1 MIRKALFLLPVL
13 ALAAASAH
21 AQFSAYGTVTLDHLT
36 GINTS
41 PVLNTLSP
49 APCTGSATTNCT
61 QYKSSVDPI
70 GFTGGI
76 SYDVK
81 QVGPVLLTADARA
94 IVENNHEGAQKN
106 SEGAGTHL
114 YSYLGGVKASFNTRY
129 SFVRPYVEGAVG
141 YARSNYG
148 VLTNAGNKTSGGN
161 PILPGV
167 STQGNLE
174 YHVFAGA
181 DLRVLPV
188 LDWRVV
194 ELGYG
199 ALQAM
204 GSYSHTY
211 PLYSVSSGVVLHFPP
226 RQ

>member
-21 AQFSAYGTVTLDHLT
+21 AQFSVYGTVTLDHLT

-41 PVLNTLSP
+41 PVLNTLTP
-49 APCTGSATTNCT
+49 GPCTSTVTTNCT
-61 QYKSSVDPI
+61 SYRSDVNPI
-70 GFTGGI
+70 GFTGGV

-81 QVGPVLLTADARA
+81 QVGPALLTADVRG
-94 IVENNHEGAQKN
+94 IVENNHQGAQT
-106 SEGAGTHL
+106 SAQGAGTHI
-114 YSYLGGVKASFNTRY
+114 YSVLGGVKASFSTPLSY
-129 SFVRPYVEGAVG
+129 LRPYVEGAVG

-148 VLTNAGNKTSGGN
+148 VLTNAGTTNAAGN

-181 DLRVLPV
+181 DLRVLPIA
-188 LDWRVV
+188 DWRVV

-199 ALQAM
+199 ALNEI
-204 GSYSHTY
+204 GNYSHTY
-211 PLYSVSSGVVLHFPP
+211 PLYSVSSGVVFHFPP

>member
-41 PVLNTLSP
+41 PVLNTLTP
-49 APCTGSATTNCT
+49 APCTGTVTTDCT
-61 QYKSSVDPI
+61 AYKSSVDPI
-70 GFTGGI
+70 GFTGGV

-81 QVGPVLLTADARA
+81 QVGPVLLAADLRA
-94 IVENNHEGAQKN
+94 VIENNHEGAQKN

-114 YSYLGGVKASFNTRY
+114 YSYLGGVKASFNTPL

-148 VLTNAGNKTSGGN
+148 VLTNAGSTNSAGN

-167 STQGNLE
+167 ANQGNLE

-181 DLRVLPV
+181 DLRVLPMI
-188 LDWRVV
+188 DWRVV

-199 ALQAM
+199 ALHEL
-204 GSYSHTY
+204 GTYSHNY
-211 PLYSVSSGVVLHFPP
+211 PLYSVSSGIVFHFPP
-226 RQ
+226 RP

>member
-1 MIRKALFLLPVL
+1 MIRKALLLSPVL

-21 AQFSAYGTVTLDHLT
+21 AQFTAYGTVTLDHLT
-36 GINTS
+36 GIDS
-41 PVLNTLSP
+41 APVLNTLTP
-49 APCTGSATTNCT
+49 GPCTSAVTTNCT
-61 QYKSSVDPI
+61 SYKSSVDPI
-70 GFTGGI
+70 GFTLGA

-81 QVGPVLLTADARA
+81 QVGPALLAADLRV
-94 IVENNHEGAQKN
+94 IVENNHEGAQTY
-106 SEGAGTHL
+106 SQGAGTHI
-114 YSYLGGVKASFNTRY
+114 YSYLGGVKASFNTRLSY
-129 SFVRPYVEGAVG
+129 LRPYVEGAVG

-148 VLTNAGNKTSGGN
+148 ALTNAGSTNSSGN
-161 PILPGV
+161 PVRPGV
-167 STQGNLE
+167 STQGNVE

-199 ALQAM
+199 ALQET
-204 GSYSHTY
+204 GNYSHNF
-211 PLYSVSSGVVLHFPP
+211 PLYSVSSGIVFHFPP

>member
-1 MIRKALFLLPVL
+1 MIRKALFLLPVF

-36 GINTS
+36 GINTA

-49 APCTGSATTNCT
+49 APCT
-61 QYKSSVDPI
+61 SSVTAECTSYRSSVNPI
-70 GFTGGI
+70 GFTGGV

-94 IVENNHEGAQKN
+94 VIENSRQGAQTY
-106 SEGAGTHL
+106 SQGAGTHL
-114 YSYLGGVKASFNTRY
+114 YSFLGGVKASFSTPLP
-129 SFVRPYVEGAVG
+129 SLRPYVEGAVG

-148 VLTNAGNKTSGGN
+148 VLTNAGTTTASGN
-161 PILPGV
+161 PVLPGV
-167 STQGNLE
+167 STRGNLE
-174 YHVFAGA
+174 YNAFAGV

-188 LDWRVV
+188 ADWRVV

-199 ALQAM
+199 GLQEL
-204 GSYSHTY
+204 GSSSHTY
-211 PLYSVSSGVVLHFPP
+211 PLYSVSTGVVFHFPP
-226 RQ
+226 RP

>member
-13 ALAAASAH
+13 ALATASAH

-36 GINTS
+36 GIDSS

-49 APCTGSATTNCT
+49 GPCTGAVTTNCT
-61 QYKSSVDPI
+61 AYKSSVDPI
-70 GFTGGI
+70 GFTGGV

-81 QVGPVLLTADARA
+81 QVGPVLLTADLRLT
-94 IVENNHEGAQKN
+94 VENNHEGAQKN

-114 YSYLGGVKASFNTRY
+114 YSYLGGVRASFHTPLSY
-129 SFVRPYVEGAVG
+129 VRPYVEGAAG

-148 VLTNAGNKTSGGN
+148 VLTNAGRTSSGN
-161 PILPGV
+161 TVFPGTA
-167 STQGNLE
+167 TQGNLQ
-174 YHVFAGA
+174 YNAFAGV

-194 ELGYG
+194 ELGAG
-199 ALQAM
+199 ALHE
-204 GSYSHTY
+204 GGNYSHNY
-211 PLYSVSSGVVLHFPP
+211 PLYSISPGIVFHFPP
-226 RQ
+226 RP

>member
-21 AQFSAYGTVTLDHLT
+21 AQFSVYGTVTLDHLT

-49 APCTGSATTNCT
+49 APCTSAVTTDCT
-61 QYKSSVDPI
+61 SYRSDVNPI
-70 GFTGGI
+70 GFTGGV

-81 QVGPVLLTADARA
+81 QVGPALLTADVRGV
-94 IVENNHEGAQKN
+94 VENNHEGAQTN
-106 SEGAGTHL
+106 AQGAGTHL
-114 YSYLGGVKASFNTRY
+114 YSVLGGVKASFSTPF
-129 SFVRPYVEGAVG
+129 SLLRPYVEGAVG

-148 VLTNAGNKTSGGN
+148 VLTNAGTLTSSGN
-161 PILPGV
+161 PVRPGV
-167 STQGNLE
+167 STQGNIE

-199 ALQAM
+199 ALQET
-204 GSYSHTY
+204 GNYSHNY
-211 PLYSVSSGVVLHFPP
+211 PLYSVSSGVVFHFPP

>member
-21 AQFSAYGTVTLDHLT
+21 AQFSAYGDVTLDHMT

-41 PVLNTLSP
+41 PVLNTLTP
-49 APCTGSATTNCT
+49 GPCTSAVTTNCT
-61 QYKSSVDPI
+61 SYKSSVDPI
-70 GFTGGI
+70 GFTGGV
-76 SYDVK
+76 SYDIK
-81 QVGPVLLTADARA
+81 QVGPALLGVDARA
-94 IVENNHEGAQKN
+94 VIENDHQGAQAN
-106 SEGAGTHL
+106 AQGSGTHI
-114 YSYLGGVKASFNTRY
+114 YSYLGGVKASFNTRLSY
-129 SFVRPYVEGAVG
+129 LRPYVEGAFG

-148 VLTNAGNKTSGGN
+148 VLTNAGNTVGGN
-161 PILPGV
+161 PVLPGV
-167 STQGNLE
+167 ATQNGLE

-199 ALQAM
+199 GLHSM
-204 GSYSHTY
+204 GDYSHTY
-211 PLYSVSSGVVLHFPP
+211 PLYSISSGIVFHFPP
-226 RQ
+226 R

>member
-1 MIRKALFLLPVL
+1 
-13 ALAAASAH
+13 
-21 AQFSAYGTVTLDHLT
+21 
-36 GINTS
+36 
-41 PVLNTLSP
+41 
-49 APCTGSATTNCT
+49 
-61 QYKSSVDPI
+61 VDPI
-70 GFTGGI
+70 GFTGGF
-76 SYDVK
+76 SYDEK

-106 SEGAGTHL
+106 SEGAGTHI
-114 YSYLGGVKASFNTRY
+114 YSYLGGVRASFGTP
-129 SFVRPYVEGAVG
+129 FPLVRPYVEGAVG

-148 VLTNAGNKTSGGN
+148 ALTNAGSTNSSGS

-199 ALQAM
+199 ALQEL

-211 PLYSVSSGVVLHFPP
+211 PLYSVTSGIVLHFPP
-226 RQ
+226 RP

>member
-21 AQFSAYGTVTLDHLT
+21 AQFSVYGTVTLDHLT

-49 APCTGSATTNCT
+49 APCT
-61 QYKSSVDPI
+61 SSVTTDCTSYRSSVNPI
-70 GFTGGI
+70 GFTGGV

-81 QVGPVLLTADARA
+81 QVGPVLLTADVRGV
-94 IVENNHEGAQKN
+94 VENSRQGAQTYA
-106 SEGAGTHL
+106 EGAGTHL
-114 YSYLGGVKASFNTRY
+114 YSVLGGVRASFGTP
-129 SFVRPYVEGAVG
+129 FLALRPYVEGAVG

-148 VLTNAGNKTSGGN
+148 TLTNAGSTNSSGN

-167 STQGNLE
+167 STQGNLQ
-174 YHVFAGA
+174 YNVFAGA
-181 DLRVLPV
+181 DLRVLPIA
-188 LDWRVV
+188 DWRVV

-199 ALQAM
+199 ALQET
-204 GSYSHTY
+204 GNYSHTY
-211 PLYSVSSGVVLHFPP
+211 PLYSVSTGVVFHFPP